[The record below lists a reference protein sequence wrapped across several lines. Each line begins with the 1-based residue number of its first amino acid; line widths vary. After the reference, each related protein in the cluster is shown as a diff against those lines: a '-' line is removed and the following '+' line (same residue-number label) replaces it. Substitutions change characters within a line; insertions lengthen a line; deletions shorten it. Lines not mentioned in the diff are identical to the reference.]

1 MQKLHIGL
9 INNMPDAALQAT
21 ERQFAGLLHA
31 AAGDIDIELS
41 LYALPDVPRGDAGRR
56 HLSEHY
62 LNVEALWQN
71 DIDALIVTGAE
82 PVAQDI
88 VDEPYWGSLSTII
101 DWAEANTYS
110 SIWSCMA
117 AHAAVRSIDG
127 IRRHRLTEK
136 RFGVFECVRGSDHA
150 LTAGSLVSVHIPH
163 SRWNDIR
170 EDDLTNRGYRI
181 LRRASDGGVDSFIKQ
196 SNSLF
201 VFFQGHLEYDANTLL
216 LEYRRDVGRFL
227 RQERD
232 TYPTAPHG
240 YLTPHG
246 IQALTNLQ
254 ARALANRR
262 EELLGEFPVHLAEHI
277 VANAWRTEAVQLYSN
292 WLNYLCEQ
300 KLAELESERF
310 VEAAFSAAAFRNQ
323 APL

>member
-1 MQKLHIGL
+1 MQRLHIGL

-31 AAGDIDIELS
+31 AAGDIDIDLS
-41 LYALPDVPRGDAGRR
+41 LYALPDVPRAEAGRR
-56 HLSEHY
+56 HLSERY
-62 LNVEALWQN
+62 LSVEALWQS
-71 DIDALIVTGAE
+71 DLDALIVTGAE

-88 VDEPYWGSLSTII
+88 VDEPYWDSLATII
-101 DWAEANTYS
+101 DWAETNTYS

-127 IRRHRLTEK
+127 ISRHRLPEK

-150 LTAGSLVSVHIPH
+150 LTADSMLTIHVPH

-181 LRRASDGGVDSFIKQ
+181 LRRASDGGVDSFVKQ
-196 SNSLF
+196 RNSLF

-232 TYPTAPHG
+232 TYPTVPHG

-262 EELLGEFPVHLAEHI
+262 EELLGEFPVHLAQYI
-277 VANAWRTEAVQLYSN
+277 VANAWRTEAVQLYRN

-300 KLAELESERF
+300 KLAELENEPF